1 MCDIEVIRLLYYLP
15 LEKEKRESW
24 MLTPFSMQKLV
35 CEFNIEFYLI
45 ISREWNIKNKPF
57 EFLLFLL
64 CASCV
69 LWISIGII
77 VKLVMLIV
85 NL

>member
-1 MCDIEVIRLLYYLP
+1 MEY
-15 LEKEKRESW
+15 
-24 MLTPFSMQKLV
+24 
-35 CEFNIEFYLI
+35 
-45 ISREWNIKNKPF
+45 KNKPF

-77 VKLVMLIV
+77 VRLVMLIV